1 MPTDMQA
8 IHAGKNEPWILMM
21 GSQAATDMGTTAT
34 TVNRSHPP
42 RLAIILAVKMSEHSP
57 GRLHLAS
64 RYTLYCARPER
75 AETIATSIGHDTL
88 ARGPAAGALGRKTRG
103 AIAALALTGVLG
115 AGCSQLPFSA
125 AWDPFAAAPP
135 TPTAP
140 WRATEGSKQP
150 RLATL
155 IDRLNKEVQID
166 PDKEHGLADLIDL
179 AQRLNPETWRTWE
192 EARAAA
198 ARLGRSESAWFPTL
212 AAVAAAGTSRVIE
225 KAGARDGGGV
235 PVTGPEATPSVQL
248 SWILLDFGRRSAGV
262 ERAGW
267 EVIAANLHFNR
278 KHQEVA
284 FHVSEGFFALDA
296 SRARLTSAKVT
307 LEQASGVAEAV
318 QARFEQGLA
327 TRPDLLLAVQ
337 ERARAAFDVQDA
349 AGQVSDARARLA
361 ESVGIPPTVPLK
373 VAELGSVPLP
383 TDLPTTVDQVMD
395 RSLVRRPDLA
405 ARLAALR
412 AREAEIKL
420 ARAQF
425 MPQLG
430 VSSSLGGDFSHYTFG
445 NSGPFNFQQQTYG
458 AFLTL
463 NWTLF
468 DGFDRENRVREAAAQ
483 RGAAEAEVA
492 ALELRVIRQVWQA
505 YTDVKTSLGKREF
518 ALALLAASQEAYA
531 ATLESYQSAGLATV
545 LDLLAA
551 QRDLARARFT
561 EIQSRADI
569 LRASSALVYAAG
581 D

>member
-1 MPTDMQA
+1 V
-8 IHAGKNEPWILMM
+8 I
-21 GSQAATDMGTTAT
+21 
-34 TVNRSHPP
+34 
-42 RLAIILAVKMSEHSP
+42 
-57 GRLHLAS
+57 
-64 RYTLYCARPER
+64 RYTALDRR

-88 ARGPAAGALGRKTRG
+88 ARGPATRAFGRETRG
-103 AIAALALTGVLG
+103 AIAALAIIAVLG
-115 AGCSQLPFSA
+115 AGCSQVPFSA

-140 WRATEGSKQP
+140 WRASEGSKQP

-166 PDKEHGLADLIDL
+166 PDKEHSLVDLIDL

-212 AAVAAAGTSRVIE
+212 AAMAAAGTSRVIE
-225 KAGARDGGGV
+225 KAGAADGGGV
-235 PVTGPEATPSVQL
+235 PITGPEATPSLQL
-248 SWILLDFGRRSAGV
+248 SWVLLDFGRRSADV

-267 EVIAANLHFNR
+267 EVMEANLHFNR

-284 FHVSEGFFALDA
+284 FRVSESFFALDA
-296 SRARLTSAKVT
+296 SRARLTATQVT
-307 LEQASGVAEAV
+307 LEQASRVAEAV
-318 QARFEQGLA
+318 QARSEQGLA

-361 ESVGIPPTVPLK
+361 ENIGIPPTVPLK
-373 VAELGSVPLP
+373 VADLGSVPLP
-383 TDLPTTVDQVMD
+383 TDLPATVDQVMD

-412 AREAEIKL
+412 AREAEVKR
-420 ARAQF
+420 ARAEF
-425 MPQLG
+425 MPRLG

-445 NSGPFNFQQQTYG
+445 NAGPFNFQQQTYG
-458 AFLTL
+458 AFLNL

-531 ATLESYQSAGLATV
+531 ATFESYQSAGLATV

-569 LRASSALVYAAG
+569 LRASASLVYAGG

>member
-1 MPTDMQA
+1 M
-8 IHAGKNEPWILMM
+8 
-21 GSQAATDMGTTAT
+21 AT
-34 TVNRSHPP
+34 TVNRSHQP
-42 RLAIILAVKMSEHSP
+42 RLAIILAVTMSEHSP
-57 GRLHLAS
+57 GRRHLAS
-64 RYTLYCARPER
+64 GDTLYCARPER

-88 ARGPAAGALGRKTRG
+88 ARGPAARAFGRKTRG
-103 AIAALALTGVLG
+103 AIAALAIIGVLG
-115 AGCSQLPFSA
+115 AGCGQLPFSA

-135 TPTAP
+135 TPAAP

-212 AAVAAAGTSRVIE
+212 AAVAAAGTSRVVE
-225 KAGARDGGGV
+225 KAGTSAGGGV
-235 PVTGPEATPSVQL
+235 PVTGPEATPGVQL
-248 SWILLDFGRRSAGV
+248 SWILLDFGRRSAAV
-262 ERAGW
+262 EQAGW
-267 EVIAANLHFNR
+267 EVMAANLHFNR

-284 FHVSEGFFALDA
+284 FHVSESFFALDA
-296 SRARLTSAKVT
+296 SRARLTSANVT
-307 LEQASGVAEAV
+307 LEQASRVAEAV

-337 ERARAAFDVQDA
+337 ERARAAFEVQEA

-361 ESVGIPPTVPLK
+361 ENIGIPPTVPLK
-373 VAELGSVPLP
+373 VADLSSVPLP
-383 TDLPTTVDQVMD
+383 TGLPTTVEQVMD
-395 RSLVRRPDLA
+395 RSLARRPDLA

-412 AREAEIKL
+412 AREAEIKQ

-425 MPQLG
+425 MPQLK
-430 VSSSLGGDFSHYTFG
+430 VSSSVGGDFGRYTFG
-445 NSGPFNFQQQTYG
+445 NSDPINFQQQTYG
-458 AFLTL
+458 AFLNL

-505 YTDVKTSLGKREF
+505 YTDVKTSLGKRDF
-518 ALALLAASQEAYA
+518 ALALLTASQEAYA

-569 LRASSALVYAAG
+569 LRASASLVYAAG

>member
-1 MPTDMQA
+1 
-8 IHAGKNEPWILMM
+8 
-21 GSQAATDMGTTAT
+21 
-34 TVNRSHPP
+34 V
-42 RLAIILAVKMSEHSP
+42 
-57 GRLHLAS
+57 
-64 RYTLYCARPER
+64 AR
-75 AETIATSIGHDTL
+75 AF
-88 ARGPAAGALGRKTRG
+88 GRKRRG
-103 AIAALALTGVLG
+103 AIAALAIIGVLG

-135 TPTAP
+135 TPAAP
-140 WRATEGSKQP
+140 WRASEGSKQP

-166 PDKEHGLADLIDL
+166 PDKEYGLVDLIDL
-179 AQRLNPETWRTWE
+179 AERLNPETWRTWE

-212 AAVAAAGTSRVIE
+212 AAVAAAGTSRIIE
-225 KAGARDGGGV
+225 RAGKADGGGV
-235 PVTGPEATPSVQL
+235 PITGPEATPSLQL
-248 SWILLDFGRRSAGV
+248 SWVLLDFGRRSAAV

-267 EVIAANLHFNR
+267 EVMEANLNFNR

-284 FHVSEGFFALDA
+284 FRVSESFFALDA
-296 SRARLTSAKVT
+296 SRARLTATQVT
-307 LEQASGVAEAV
+307 LEQASRVAEAV
-318 QARFEQGLA
+318 QARSEQGLA

-361 ESVGIPPTVPLK
+361 ENIGIPPTVPLK
-373 VAELGSVPLP
+373 VADLGSVPLP
-383 TDLPTTVDQVMD
+383 TDLPATVDQVMD

-412 AREAEIKL
+412 AREAEVKR
-420 ARAQF
+420 ARAEF
-425 MPQLG
+425 MPRLG

-445 NSGPFNFQQQTYG
+445 NAGPFNFQQQTYG
-458 AFLTL
+458 AFLNL

-569 LRASSALVYAAG
+569 LRASASLVFAGGDWATSSQALEATTAG
-581 D
+581 SGMSRVVTRRSSRRCLVSSKGRPRCMVARLSQITRSPTRHSWR